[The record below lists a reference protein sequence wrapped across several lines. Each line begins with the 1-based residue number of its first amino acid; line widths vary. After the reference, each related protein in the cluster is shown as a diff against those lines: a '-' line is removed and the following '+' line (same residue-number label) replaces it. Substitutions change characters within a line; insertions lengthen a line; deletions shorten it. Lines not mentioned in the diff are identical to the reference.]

1 MRYVAS
7 VAAVAAATLS
17 MTLIVMAQSNP
28 APKLT
33 VQQSKEYGSY
43 VADADGRALYMYTKD
58 KQATGGQPA
67 ESNCGRFCSRA
78 WPPYTAER
86 KPELGAGL
94 DASLLGVV
102 AGRGGKMQVT
112 YGGWPLY
119 YYAKDKS
126 AGSVSGQGDDGV
138 WYLVSPDGK
147 VNRTGAKESE

>member
-1 MRYVAS
+1 MRYIASIAS
-7 VAAVAAATLS
+7 VAAAILLIALAA
-17 MTLIVMAQSNP
+17 MAQGNS

-58 KQATGGQPA
+58 KQAKGGQPA
-67 ESNCGRFCSRA
+67 ESKCGLFCSRA
-78 WPPYTAER
+78 WPPYAVES

-94 DASLLGVV
+94 DASLMGVI
-102 AGRGGKMQVT
+102 GDRGGKMQVT

-126 AGSVSGQGDDGV
+126 PASVTGQGEDRE
-138 WYLVSPDGK
+138 WYLVSPDGM
-147 VNRTGAKESE
+147 VNRAGAKENE